1 MNPLFDPNI
10 AYILVVLSL
19 FMAVVTFI
27 LPGTGVPETI
37 TILLMI
43 GAWWVISHMDVN
55 TFALLVAILGLVP
68 VYLAFKRPANQKLLL
83 AVSALMLIGGSVYL
97 FTDSEGKPLVDVW
110 LAVIVSILFLLFVWL
125 LISRGS
131 KILNKRSE
139 LDPNAMIGMIGEA
152 RSDLAPKGSVYVNG
166 ELWTARSANTNLI
179 KQGSPV
185 RVLDREGF
193 TLTVIEEDKK

>member
-27 LPGTGVPETI
+27 LPGTGIPETI

-43 GAWWVISHMDVN
+43 GAWWVISHLDVN
-55 TFALLVAILGLVP
+55 TFALFVAVLGLIP
-68 VYLAFKRPANQKLLL
+68 VYLAFKRPAYQKVLL

-97 FTDSEGKPLVDVW
+97 FTDKNGRPLVDIW
-110 LAVIVSILFLLFVWL
+110 LAVIVSILFLLFIWL
-125 LISRGS
+125 LITRGAR
-131 KILNKRSE
+131 ILNKRSV
-139 LDPNAMIGMIGEA
+139 LDPDTPVGKLGEA
-152 RSDLAPKGSVYVNG
+152 RSDIDLKGSVYVNG
-166 ELWTARSANTNLI
+166 EMWTARSVNPI
-179 KQGSPV
+179 SQGSAV

-193 TLTVIEEDKK
+193 VLTVIEEEKQ